1 LKKQSGHKKRGKR
14 DSPKFARYLFWI
26 SWIWVLLFAVG
37 ELLEAVK
44 IEGYGDKIIFCVV
57 TILALGSGGFVLE
70 RTLNVGAAKSRRSRV
85 NQRGAINASRRKR
98 PEPEIVQE
106 PLIQQAEVLADNVE
120 AKSDEPPKRRRS
132 KAIL

>member
-70 RTLNVGAAKSRRSRV
+70 RTLKVGAANKSRRSQV
-85 NQRGAINASRRKR
+85 NERRASNGVTPEETRGGDCPGAADPGSRSPCRR
-98 PEPEIVQE
+98 GQVRRTI
-106 PLIQQAEVLADNVE
+106 E
-120 AKSDEPPKRRRS
+120 AP
-132 KAIL
+132 